1 MKNRAIIYF
10 FLFALVLFLAF
21 PLVTLSQNVEPKEV
35 KLLKYDRSSLFSS
48 HDLIEMKLFT
58 DFRSM
63 FREIR
68 TNADTVNHDGTAVY
82 KRPDGS
88 WDTLGVEIRPRG
100 NYRRDPSHCVFPPL
114 SVKFNKKQ
122 SKNTPFE
129 DLKRL
134 KLVTHCS
141 NTEKIF
147 EQYVLREYLVYR
159 IFNVLTDTAFRVR
172 LARITYVDTEGEMD
186 TLQRFAFFIEN
197 DDQMAERVGG
207 KVIEVKNIHQD
218 RTDQKHTDLLE
229 VYMYLVGNPDWS
241 VSVQHNVKIIQTS
254 PFLEPM
260 AIPYDFDYCGIVNT
274 SYAAPADELD
284 IASVTQRVFLGFCRT
299 KEEFNACFDLFR
311 SKKEEIYALY
321 RDLPYLDERSLN
333 WSLSYL
339 DRFYEIIDDPKLV
352 QKEFLKTCWPPR

>member
-1 MKNRAIIYF
+1 MKNRAIIHF
-10 FLFALVLFLAF
+10 SLPALVIFLVF
-21 PLVTLSQNVEPKEV
+21 PLMTPGQNIKSDKVELLS
-35 KLLKYDRSSLFSS
+35 YDTGSLFSS
-48 HDLIEMKLFT
+48 HDLLEMTLST
-58 DFRSM
+58 DFKNM

-68 TNADTVNHDGTAVY
+68 DDADTVFHDGTAVY

-88 WDTLGVEIRPRG
+88 WDTLGAEIRPRG

-114 SVKFNKKQ
+114 SVKFNKKD
-122 SKNTPFE
+122 SKDTPFE

-141 NTEKIF
+141 NSEKIY

-159 IFNVLTDTAFRVR
+159 IFNVLTDTSLRVR
-172 LARITYVDTEGEMD
+172 LARITYIDTEGDMD
-186 TLQRFAFFIEN
+186 TLQRFTFFIEN
-197 DDQMAERVGG
+197 DNQMADRIGG
-207 KVIEVKNIHQD
+207 KIIETKNIHQD

-229 VYMYLVGNPDWS
+229 VFMYMVGNPDWS
-241 VSVQHNVKIIQTS
+241 VSVQHNVKIIQIS
-254 PFLEPM
+254 PFLEPI
-260 AIPYDFDYCGIVNT
+260 AIPFDFDYCGIVNT
-274 SYAAPADELD
+274 NYAAPADELN

-299 KEEFNACFDLFR
+299 KEEFEACFDLFR

-333 WSLSYL
+333 WSLRYI
-339 DRFYEIIDDPKLV
+339 DKFYEIIDDPKMV

>member
-1 MKNRAIIYF
+1 MKKRAIIDLILPALIF
-10 FLFALVLFLAF
+10 FFVF
-21 PLVTLSQNVEPKEV
+21 PLMSPGQNIEPAAG
-35 KLLKYDRSSLFSS
+35 KLLTYDQNSLFSS
-48 HDLIEMKLFT
+48 NDLIEMKLST
-58 DFRSM
+58 DYKEM
-63 FREIR
+63 FREITR
-68 TNADTVNHDGTAVY
+68 NADTVFHNGTAIY
-82 KRPDGS
+82 KRADGS
-88 WDTLGVEIRPRG
+88 WDTLAIEIRPRG

-114 SVKFNKKQ
+114 SVKFNKKG

-141 NTEKIF
+141 NSEKIY

-159 IFNVLTDTAFRVR
+159 IFNVLTDTSLRVR
-172 LARITYVDTEGEMD
+172 LARITYIDTEGEMD
-186 TLQRFAFFIEN
+186 TLQRYAFFIEN
-197 DDQMAERVGG
+197 DDQMAQRIGG
-207 KVIEVKNIHQD
+207 KVIEVKNVHQD

-229 VYMYLVGNPDWS
+229 VFMYMVGNPDWS
-241 VSVQHNVKIIQTS
+241 VSVQHNVKIVQTS
-254 PFLEPM
+254 PFFEPI

-321 RDLPYLDERSLN
+321 QDLPYLDERTLN
-333 WSLSYL
+333 WSLRYL
-339 DRFYEIIDDPKLV
+339 DKFYEIINDPKMV
-352 QKEFLKTCWPPR
+352 QKEFLKTCWPAR